1 MPAISPDRF
10 RCERRVIMIGFTS
23 YLFLSAAGLAAS
35 TGVATAQT
43 AAQSTDL
50 DTAVAAQIACG
61 GIFVGGRAEADVL
74 RDDVQVMAPSTRAV
88 TLSVDRKRRTVLAAA
103 PGAKARTALYRPA
116 VGCTL
121 LTGDTPIAVLE
132 RQAARLRPG
141 KLRRDDGMRLTS
153 GAAPRSVID
162 RAALD
167 AAVLR
172 VFEEQNKGGYPDTR
186 AIVVVQHGTI
196 VAERYAPGFDRN
208 TPMLGWS
215 ATKSITAALVGLL
228 VDDGTLSLDAPAPVP
243 EWQGAGDPRA
253 AITVRQL
260 LNMASGLAFKERY
273 EPGSDSLRMLFEAG
287 DMGAYAA
294 SRPLEHAPGTTWSY
308 SSGTTNILAGIVF
321 RATGGTLE
329 GVTRFARKRLF
340 EPAGMHSALIE
351 PDEVG
356 VPVGS
361 SYAYATARD
370 WARFGQLFLD
380 HGVAGGKRVLSRD
393 WADFVR
399 TPVAA
404 TPQPPYG
411 GQFWLNRGQSD
422 TAMKWLFPDLPDDS
436 FAAHGHNEQMVVVIP
451 SQDAVIVRLGW
462 TPIGTKFDKNK
473 YIAGIAAALKTAG
486 AEVSVIPRQRVE
498 KETYLSN

>member
-1 MPAISPDRF
+1 MTRF
-10 RCERRVIMIGFTS
+10 TSFLVLAAAGFT
-23 YLFLSAAGLAAS
+23 AG
-35 TGVATAQT
+35 TGVAPAQT
-43 AAQSTDL
+43 AIQSTDL

-74 RDDVQVMAPSTRAV
+74 RDDVQATAPSARAV
-88 TLSVDRKRRTVLAAA
+88 TLSVDRKRRTVVAAA
-103 PGAKARTALYRPA
+103 PGAKSRTALYRPS

-121 LTGDTPIAVLE
+121 LTGDTSVAVLE
-132 RQAARLRPG
+132 RQTAGLRPA
-141 KLRRDDGMRLTS
+141 KVRRDDNLRLTPGTATRPS
-153 GAAPRSVID
+153 ID

-208 TPMLGWS
+208 TPLLGWS

-228 VDDGTLSLDAPAPVP
+228 VDDGTLRLDAPAPVP

-253 AITVRQL
+253 TITLRQL

-273 EPGSDSLRMLFEAG
+273 EPGSDSLKMLFEAG

-294 SRPLEHAPGTTWSY
+294 SRPLEHAPGATWSY

-340 EPAGMHSALIE
+340 EPVGMRSALIE
-351 PDEVG
+351 PDEAG

-370 WARFGQLFLD
+370 WARFGQLILD
-380 HGVAGGKRVLSRD
+380 RGSVGDRQILSPG
-393 WADFVR
+393 WVDFVR
-399 TPVAA
+399 TPVPAA
-404 TPQPPYG
+404 PQPPYG
-411 GQFWLNRGQSD
+411 GQFWLNRGQSSTALKWMFPSLPED
-422 TAMKWLFPDLPDDS
+422 TVV
-436 FAAHGHNEQMVVVIP
+436 AHGFNEQMVVVIP

-462 TPIGTKFDKNK
+462 TPNGSTFDKNK
-473 YIAGIAAALKTAG
+473 YIAAIAAALETAG
-486 AEVSVIPRQRVE
+486 SEASASLQQSSERGGQR
-498 KETYLSN
+498 